1 MIQVIQLADSLGEAI
16 LLGTAFLAAIYIA
29 IVCHEVAH
37 GYVALLNGDDTAKIM
52 GRLTANP
59 AKHFNLVGFL
69 MLVFVGFGFANPVP
83 INPSKFR
90 NYKKGLI
97 WVSLAGVL
105 TNLIIAFL
113 LTPFQNIVGGV
124 NVYGM
129 SAFWTGVL
137 EWVYYF
143 LFFSI
148 LININL
154 AAFNLLPIAPLD
166 GFNLISALSKP
177 QNRFIAFLRRYSL
190 MILLILIMWEYIPIL
205 GNYSPLSIYIG
216 YCNIGL
222 RWLFG
227 KFWGLFGL

>member
-37 GYVALLNGDDTAKIM
+37 GYVALLNGDDTAKYM

-59 AKHFNLVGFL
+59 VKHFNAVGFL
-69 MLVFVGFGFANPVP
+69 MLVFVGFGFAKPVP
-83 INPSKFR
+83 IDPSKFR
-90 NYKKGLI
+90 NFKKGLI

-105 TNLIIAFL
+105 TNLVIAFIL
-113 LTPFQNIVGGV
+113 FPFQNLVSSV
-124 NVYGM
+124 NLYGI
-129 SAFWTGVL
+129 SAFWVGVL

-143 LFFSI
+143 LYFAI
-148 LININL
+148 MININL

-166 GFNLISALSKP
+166 GFNLISAFVNP
-177 QNRFIAFLRRYSL
+177 QNQFMTFLRRYSI
-190 MILLILIMWEYIPIL
+190 MILLILVMWEYIPIL
-205 GNYSPLSIYIG
+205 DTFSPLSLYIG

-222 RWLFG
+222 RWVFG
-227 KFWGLFGL
+227 QFWGLFGL

>member
-37 GYVALLNGDDTAKIM
+37 GYVALLNGDDTAKYM

-59 AKHFNLVGFL
+59 VKHFNAVGFL
-69 MLVFVGFGFANPVP
+69 MLVFVGFGFAKPVP
-83 INPSKFR
+83 IDPSKFR
-90 NYKKGLI
+90 NFKKGLI

-105 TNLIIAFL
+105 TNLVIAFIL
-113 LTPFQNIVGGV
+113 FPFQNLVSSV

-129 SAFWTGVL
+129 SAFLTGVL

-143 LFFSI
+143 LFFAI
-148 LININL
+148 MININL

-166 GFNLISALSKP
+166 GFNLISAFVNP
-177 QNRFIAFLRRYSL
+177 QNQFMTFLRRYSI
-190 MILLILIMWEYIPIL
+190 MILLILVMWEYIPIL
-205 GNYSPLSIYIG
+205 DTYSPLSLYIG

-222 RWLFG
+222 RWVFG
-227 KFWGLFGL
+227 QFWGLFGL

>member
-1 MIQVIQLADSLGEAI
+1 MIQVIKLADSFGQAI
-16 LLGTAFLAAIYIA
+16 LLATAFLAAIYIA

-37 GYVALLNGDDTAKIM
+37 GYVALLNGDDTAKYM

-59 AKHFNLVGFL
+59 VKHFNLVGFL
-69 MLVFVGFGFANPVP
+69 MLIFVGFGFAKPVP
-83 INPSKFR
+83 IDPSKFK
-90 NYKKGLI
+90 NYKKGFI
-97 WVSLAGVL
+97 WVSLAGIL
-105 TNLIIAFL
+105 TNLAIAFI
-113 LTPFQNIVGGV
+113 LTPFLNLVDGV
-124 NVYGM
+124 NIYGM
-129 SAFWTGVL
+129 SAFWATVL
-137 EWVYYF
+137 EWFYYF
-143 LFFSI
+143 LSFSI

-166 GFNLISALSKP
+166 GFNFISALAKP

-190 MILLILIMWEYIPIL
+190 MIMFILIMWEYIPIL

>member
-37 GYVALLNGDDTAKIM
+37 GYVALLNGDDTAKYM

-59 AKHFNLVGFL
+59 VKHFNAVGFL
-69 MLVFVGFGFANPVP
+69 MLVFVGFGFAKPVP
-83 INPSKFR
+83 IDPSKFR
-90 NYKKGLI
+90 NFKKGLI

-105 TNLIIAFL
+105 TNLVIAFIL
-113 LTPFQNIVGGV
+113 FPFQNLVSSV

-129 SAFWTGVL
+129 SAFLTGVL

-143 LFFSI
+143 LFFAI
-148 LININL
+148 MININL

-166 GFNLISALSKP
+166 GFNLISAFVNP
-177 QNRFIAFLRRYSL
+177 QNQFMAFLRRYSI
-190 MILLILIMWEYIPIL
+190 MILLILVMWEYIPIL
-205 GNYSPLSIYIG
+205 DTYSPLSLYIG

-222 RWLFG
+222 RWVFG
-227 KFWGLFGL
+227 QFWGLFGL